1 MAYMSNWYVV
11 NNHSLGAFIFGVT
24 LNNKGCWEVWLNE

>member
-11 NNHSLGAFIFGVT
+11 NKNSLGAFVFGVT
-24 LNNKGCWEVWLNE
+24 LNNKVWLEVWLNE